1 MPVHP
6 LPYPANEAAFV
17 TALARELPEV
27 AWLDS
32 GAGYGR
38 YSIVAADP
46 RVLISSQH
54 GQAWRRERGT
64 SSYRV
69 VEDPILCLRRE
80 LAAGEA
86 EGPPPFAG
94 GGIGYF
100 GYDLG
105 ERWAGIERQAPSA
118 MSEMAVGV
126 YDWAVVRDHRYGT
139 SWLAGPAANPDL
151 AAWLRERHQS
161 QPPRGRYRVGEPS
174 VDLGNAAYAQAFDR
188 LRQYIR
194 EGDCYQVN
202 LARCFSAPFEGDA
215 LAAYRHLRQYSPS
228 PYGAYLALGQGEV
241 LSLSPERFLTLRDG
255 RVETRPIKGTRPAE
269 AEPAELAA
277 SEKDAAELHM
287 IVDLLRNDLG
297 RVCDYGSVQVT
308 QPRTI
313 ESHPTVHHGVAS
325 VTGRLHQSKD
335 VFDLLKASLPG
346 GSVTGAPKVRAMEI
360 IEELEPV
367 RRGPYCGAIGWLQAG
382 RGQLNIAIR
391 TMLVEQNADGR
402 GRVDYSV
409 GGGIVADSDPAAEH
423 QETLDKAQAMERA
436 LKGAAPRF
444 GGLAAW

>member
-6 LPYPANEAAFV
+6 LPYPGNEAAFV

-69 VEDPILCLRRE
+69 AEDPMLCLRRE

-105 ERWAGIERQAPSA
+105 ERWAGIERQASSA

-139 SWLAGPAANPDL
+139 SWLAGPAANADL

-161 QPPRGRYRVGEPS
+161 EPPRGRYRVGEPS

-202 LARCFSAPFEGDA
+202 LARCFSAPFDGDA

-255 RVETRPIKGTRPAE
+255 RVETRPIKGTRARGKT
-269 AEPAELAA
+269 ASTDAALRHELAA
-277 SEKDAAELHM
+277 STKDRAENVM

-297 RVCDYGSVQVT
+297 RVCRPGTVRV
-308 QPRTI
+308 PELFAI
-313 ESHPTVHHGVAS
+313 ESYATVHHLVS
-325 VTGRLHQSKD
+325 TVTGELTAGSD
-335 VFDLLKASLPG
+335 AIELLRATLPG
-346 GSVTGAPKVRAMEI
+346 GSITGAPKRRAMEI
-360 IEELEPV
+360 IAELEPS
-367 RRGPYCGAIGWLQAG
+367 RRGVYCGSLGYLGYDGAMDTS
-382 RGQLNIAIR
+382 IAIR
-391 TMLVEQNADGR
+391 TALRCGQRLEYRA
-402 GRVDYSV
+402 
-409 GGGIVADSDPAAEH
+409 GGGIVWDSERDAEMA
-423 QETLDKAQAMERA
+423 ETASKARAFLDF
-436 LKGAAPRF
+436 LAP
-444 GGLAAW
+444 